1 METKK
6 VNRHIKNFSRVKKMI
21 DAYFV
26 KEFAKVR
33 KLKAEDEELLR
44 RVRAGEKNVRT
55 RTGWEAK
62 EDGLV
67 KSIAD
72 YEHRLDESLYRGKP
86 KKGTLLKWKWEML
99 ADLDAADRASK
110 FTGMK
115 VKIEWRRSRTWGHN
129 PSAEVWVFSD
139 GSGTLFP
146 ILDSEG
152 KQHIGSDGRPYWL
165 TTWHRTGHASGAGYD
180 KRSASVQD
188 AIGGCP
194 TIARLII
201 ENEKCWKCYAVEG
214 KNSLPHLSISG
225 KGVETLRGLFT
236 AYGEKP
242 PIPGFEWTWEGGRTW
257 DLIDIEVR
265 PKAKR
270 K

>member
-1 METKK
+1 METEK

-26 KEFAKVR
+26 KEFAKIR

-44 RVRAGEKNVRT
+44 RIRAGEKNVLT
-55 RTGWEAK
+55 RAGWEAK
-62 EDGLV
+62 EDELV
-67 KSIAD
+67 KSIAH

-115 VKIEWRRSRTWGHN
+115 VKIEWHRSRTWGHN

-139 GSGTLFP
+139 GSGTQFP

-152 KQHIGSDGRPYWL
+152 KQHIGSDGRPYML
-165 TTWHRTGHASGAGYD
+165 ATWCRTGHASGTGYD
-180 KRSASVQD
+180 KRSASIQD
-188 AIGGCP
+188 AIGECP

-201 ENEKCWKCYAVEG
+201 ENKKCWKCYAVEG

-242 PIPGFEWTWEGGRTW
+242 PIPGFTW
-257 DLIDIEVR
+257 DWEEGKSWDFIEVE
-265 PKAKR
+265 PK
-270 K
+270 